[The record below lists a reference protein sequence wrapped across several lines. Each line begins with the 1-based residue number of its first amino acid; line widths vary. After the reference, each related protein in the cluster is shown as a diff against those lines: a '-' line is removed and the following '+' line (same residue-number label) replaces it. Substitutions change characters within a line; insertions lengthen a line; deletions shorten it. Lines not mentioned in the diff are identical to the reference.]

1 MMIPCFVPEEN
12 RTVSFRS
19 LTDPTDMKTVSS
31 CVKSSVED
39 IHEPKKMCKAFQD
52 ISTYFSEEEWAKRT
66 TWQKSVYVYMKRNY
80 IRMTALGVTVN
91 QPVFMRCKQ
100 QAKEFLVECIEV
112 HGHDSE
118 GAGNIQVN
126 AWSHRLRKRKKQVTH
141 KEIKDPKKD
150 DDDGICRLRP
160 LLEWAVCSCGS
171 SRVAGTRTIGVAA
184 VTVV

>member
-1 MMIPCFVPEEN
+1 
-12 RTVSFRS
+12 
-19 LTDPTDMKTVSS
+19 MKTVSS

-118 GAGNIQVN
+118 DEHSEVTFGIKPTKRLKLTPLNLDPHNENGRLASEDAAPSPDSNLPGAGNIQVN

-150 DDDGICRLRP
+150 DDDGI
-160 LLEWAVCSCGS
+160 
-171 SRVAGTRTIGVAA
+171 
-184 VTVV
+184 